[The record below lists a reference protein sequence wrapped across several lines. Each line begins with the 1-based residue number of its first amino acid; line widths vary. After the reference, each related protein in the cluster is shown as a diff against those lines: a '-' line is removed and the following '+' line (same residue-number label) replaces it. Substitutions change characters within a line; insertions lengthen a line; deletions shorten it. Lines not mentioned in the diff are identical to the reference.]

1 MEERRL
7 GRYHH
12 PDTDTEWQVVQWG
25 NPGHIKNVDEFRLTR
40 AGLAQSSYTTF
51 AIVYPNGEVKHL
63 SFSGVLPDDLDDL
76 VDYWT
81 DHESL

>member
-12 PDTDTEWQVVQWG
+12 APTKTEWQVVEWG
-25 NPGHIKNVDEFRLTR
+25 DYDRLRNAEDNRLTR
-40 AGLAQSSYTTF
+40 SGLQQSQLTTF

-63 SFSGVLPDDLDDL
+63 TFSGYLPTDLDSL
-76 VDYWT
+76 AAYWIEN
-81 DHESL
+81 DSL